1 MKSPFAA
8 PTMGKGHWATDC
20 RSKPRKKETTHV
32 AETKEE
38 EPSLFLVSATTVQ
51 SFTPPAVSVSA
62 TTGDDSALMAT
73 LALSLP
79 DVAHE
84 DH

>member
-1 MKSPFAA
+1 
-8 PTMGKGHWATDC
+8 
-20 RSKPRKKETTHV
+20 V

-38 EPSLFLVSATTVQ
+38 EPSLFLVSTTTVQ
-51 SFTPPAVSVSA
+51 SFTPPVVSVSA
-62 TTGDDSALMAT
+62 MTGDDSALMAT
-73 LALSLP
+73 LALPLP